1 MAFKLDMHTHILPP
15 EWPDL
20 KERYGYGGFLKIVHS
35 KQDPKTA
42 TLYKDD
48 GKFFRAIESNCW
60 LPEDRIK
67 DMDKTGVNVQLL
79 STVPVMFNYWAKPED
94 ALDLSRYLNDHLASV
109 VKRHPKRFVGAATVP
124 LQSPELAAQELKRC
138 VNTLGFS
145 SVMIGSH
152 INDWNLD
159 EKKLDPFYKTAEDL
173 ACPIFIH
180 PWDMDTTGRMSKY
193 WLPWLV
199 GMPAETTTAIC
210 SVIFGGVLERFPNLK
225 LCFAHGA
232 GAFPYT
238 LGRIEHGFNV
248 RPDLCAVE
256 CDVPPHRYLSRIYS
270 DSLVHSEESLNLLLK
285 VLTEDNI
292 LLGSDYPFP
301 LGEHI
306 PGKLVEDSKHLA
318 KTTKDKTLGINALKF
333 FGLELKDFIW

>member
-1 MAFKLDMHTHILPP
+1 
-15 EWPDL
+15 
-20 KERYGYGGFLKIVHS
+20 
-35 KQDPKTA
+35 
-42 TLYKDD
+42 
-48 GKFFRAIESNCW
+48 
-60 LPEDRIK
+60 
-67 DMDKTGVNVQLL
+67 
-79 STVPVMFNYWAKPED
+79 
-94 ALDLSRYLNDHLASV
+94 
-109 VKRHPKRFVGAATVP
+109 
-124 LQSPELAAQELKRC
+124 
-138 VNTLGFS
+138 
-145 SVMIGSH
+145 
-152 INDWNLD
+152 
-159 EKKLDPFYKTAEDL
+159 
-173 ACPIFIH
+173 
-180 PWDMDTTGRMSKY
+180 MSKY

-225 LCFAHGA
+225 LF
-232 GAFPYT
+232 
-238 LGRIEHGFNV
+238 
-248 RPDLCAVE
+248 E